1 MRTGSLIA
9 GLLVARALYAAVG
22 EQLAPHIGTSVSV
35 AQIISFIIIWAV
47 IPALLMLAGAAL
59 TRALEAAHLGIVN
72 RMLGAVTGMVLHL
85 LFLGVLIKW
94 WSTSTDEKM
103 LTPEVKEQ
111 SVFYHPVGETAGL
124 FFPAIKQ
131 VTEQL
136 IK

>member
-1 MRTGSLIA
+1 MKTTNYLF
-9 GLLVARALYAAVG
+9 VALGAAALTLTACNNDDDV
-22 EQLAPHIGTSVSV
+22 
-35 AQIISFIIIWAV
+35 
-47 IPALLMLAGAAL
+47 LMLAGAAL

-85 LFLGVLIKW
+85 LFLGVLIKVVEYIDP
-94 WSTSTDEKM
+94 DEKM